1 MVGKGPVA
9 LTEAGLIAFLEVV
22 FLDGNWRS
30 EMVLVLTSTLRIG
43 MGEQG
48 MKRTCGN
55 KQAGQGRCKTE
66 ICRPAL

>member
-43 MGEQG
+43 MG
-48 MKRTCGN
+48 N
-55 KQAGQGRCKTE
+55 KA
-66 ICRPAL
+66 